1 MKKSLII
8 LLNGLQAEEY
18 YKGYLT
24 ALDVKGLVEAVKFGV
39 DGKKVFDTLLD
50 FRLFKCCGNGRY
62 RIQFDPDVLE
72 EDELEV
78 ILNGM
83 KDDLE
88 SEDLEVKD
96 LKAINYLIS
105 RGYTIIKNN

>member
-24 ALDVKGLVEAVKFGV
+24 ALDVKGLVEAIRFGV

-62 RIQFDPDVLE
+62 KIQFDPDVLRKMNWR
-72 EDELEV
+72 L
-78 ILNGM
+78 
-83 KDDLE
+83 
-88 SEDLEVKD
+88 
-96 LKAINYLIS
+96 YLM
-105 RGYTIIKNN
+105 G